1 MAKDINTDQ
10 PRMQKKMMHVNSRA
24 MYDNTDF
31 IQVCMCYMLMWAR
44 VRSKEAFIAKAI
56 KAHKAQTKTLNKK
69 IYFKISNHYKYYAT
83 TISFEGDLK
92 VNTDDYP
99 N

>member
-10 PRMQKKMMHVNSRA
+10 PRMQKKMMYVNNRA
-24 MYDNTDF
+24 MYYNTDF

-56 KAHKAQTKTLNKK
+56 KAHKAQTKTKTLNKK
-69 IYFKISNHYKYYAT
+69 IYFKRSNHYKYYAT
-83 TISFEGDLK
+83 TISF
-92 VNTDDYP
+92 
-99 N
+99 